1 MTVLNKSP
9 PTDSEPFKLPAAGSR
24 RWKEALMR
32 KNRLNEPVCF
42 SRTDAA
48 MFDVVSGDGAADDVA
63 AARREVTAR
72 EEGKKTRSHS
82 ADVSRNQQSLSVKQE
97 GKK

>member
-24 RWKEALMR
+24 RRKEALMR
-32 KNRLNEPVCF
+32 KNQLDEPVCF

-63 AARREVTAR
+63 AARR
-72 EEGKKTRSHS
+72 
-82 ADVSRNQQSLSVKQE
+82 
-97 GKK
+97 

>member
-24 RWKEALMR
+24 RRKEALMR

-48 MFDVVSGDGAADDVA
+48 MFDVVSDGAADDVA